1 MTGPTEPN
9 QGSPTPPEP
18 PWRPP
23 PSRDRNSSS
32 IDVGLVLLA
41 IGVWFLLDQTLGFE
55 MPRVRWGDLWPI
67 FLIGLG
73 GIMLYRS
80 VTRGPDDRRG

>member
-1 MTGPTEPN
+1 
-9 QGSPTPPEP
+9 
-18 PWRPP
+18 
-23 PSRDRNSSS
+23 
-32 IDVGLVLLA
+32 VLLA